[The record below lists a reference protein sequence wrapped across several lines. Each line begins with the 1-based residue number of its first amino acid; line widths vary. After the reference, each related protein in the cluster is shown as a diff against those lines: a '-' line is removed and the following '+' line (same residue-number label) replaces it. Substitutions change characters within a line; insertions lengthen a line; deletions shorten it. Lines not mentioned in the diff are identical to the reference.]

1 MSIKF
6 SFIFRPFYLFNFFF
20 ASDAER
26 VLSKGSILIIDN
38 LILQISKC
46 THIIPSSS
54 AQKPI
59 VNIKNDEAGSSNS
72 SMRTAIYITS
82 REETPESIVAASNTI
97 KESKHAAINPKLLDK
112 RRIILTNVQ
121 TFLNQEFLDL
131 YVEFLSNEIE
141 IERFDLSQE
150 LKNAIVVTF
159 VKDIGKYLARIDP
172 L

>member
-1 MSIKF
+1 M
-6 SFIFRPFYLFNFFF
+6 
-20 ASDAER
+20 
-26 VLSKGSILIIDN
+26 SKGSILIIDN

-46 THIIPSSS
+46 TNIIPSSS

-82 REETPESIVAASNTI
+82 REETPESIVAASNIT
-97 KESKHAAINPKLLDK
+97 KESKQHAAINPKLLDK

-121 TFLNQEFLDL
+121 SFLNQEFLDL

-159 VKDIGKYLARIDP
+159 VKDIGKYLASKY
-172 L
+172 

>member
-1 MSIKF
+1 MF
-6 SFIFRPFYLFNFFF
+6 
-20 ASDAER
+20 SDAER

-46 THIIPSSS
+46 TNIIPSST

-59 VNIKNDEAGSSNS
+59 VNIKNDEAGSSSS

-82 REETPESIVAASNTI
+82 REETPESIVAASNTN
-97 KESKHAAINPKLLDK
+97 KESKPHAAINPKLLDK

-159 VKDIGKYLARIDP
+159 VKDIGKYWARIDRF
-172 L
+172 